1 MPSVEADLET
11 LDAGVRRQVLRRL
24 VWLSDNADQVIHHRM
39 SNLPDD
45 LAGLCRFRV
54 GQYRSLSWVYPQHQ
68 LLKVYKVEHRSE
80 VYRRL

>member
-1 MPSVEADLET
+1 MPSAEADLEA
-11 LDAGVRRQVLRRL
+11 LDAGVRRLVLRRL
-24 VWLSDNADQVIHHRM
+24 VWLGDNAEQVIHHRM

-54 GQYRSLSWVYPQHQ
+54 GQHRILYWVYPQHQ
-68 LLKVYKVEHRSE
+68 VLKVYKVEHRSE